1 MMWSYKRINVKE
13 CLGKVSARSEQE
25 CNRTLLSGQPEHEL
39 TALPS
44 SSTKLNEA
52 ITQNQFQIALA
63 CTIISVQVFNS
74 PREAECLRASLKTF
88 LKLIYSLH
96 AILKFSILYSL
107 HAILNFAVPKL

>member
-1 MMWSYKRINVKE
+1 MKE

-39 TALPS
+39 TAFADSPS

-74 PREAECLRASLKTF
+74 PREAKCLRASLKTF

-96 AILKFSILYSL
+96 AILKFSILYSF